1 MESGFNFIDAWW
13 WPYAFILLIGWLP
26 TDIWRFLGVVLSG
39 GIDEN
44 SETLVFVRAV
54 ATSLVAAV
62 IAKLILFPA
71 GSLAIAPME
80 LRVLAATAGFATF
93 MLTGK
98 RVFAGILVA
107 EFTLIGGSWWLGV
120 F

>member
-1 MESGFNFIDAWW
+1 MESGFGFIDAWW
-13 WPYAFILLIGWLP
+13 WPYVLILLIGWLP
-26 TDIWRFLGVVLSG
+26 TDIWRMIGVALAG

-44 SETLVFVRAV
+44 SEQLVFVRAV

-80 LRVLAATAGFATF
+80 LRIIAAVAGFASF
-93 MLTGK
+93 LLTGK
-98 RVFAGILVA
+98 RVFVGILVG
-107 EFTLIGGSWWLGV
+107 ETSLIGGAWLLGV